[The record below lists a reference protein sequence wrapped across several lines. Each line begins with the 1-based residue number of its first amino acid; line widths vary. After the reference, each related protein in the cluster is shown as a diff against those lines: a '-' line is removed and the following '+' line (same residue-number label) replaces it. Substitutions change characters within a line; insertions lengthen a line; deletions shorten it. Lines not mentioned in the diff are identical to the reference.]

1 MATFCTPIHTLGVS
15 EASYVEASL
24 PPSPT
29 VSIERVAGSGDV
41 LSTAFLAKN
50 LTLVCSQ
57 QDRWFAQDTRTDALD
72 GVGFADHVEG
82 EVLER
87 LSQADSGL
95 VVIRAANAS
104 RAVSLGLIEVMGNAP
119 PDEQSQRLRDWCETT
134 AKPLVRGI
142 LAQHG
147 IRHDLYERMLAQ
159 TKQ

>member
-1 MATFCTPIHTLGVS
+1 MMRPILLCFALFLATPPATAAPGGQGVP
-15 EASYVEASL
+15 APDTDMLAN
-24 PPSPT
+24 
-29 VSIERVAGSGDV
+29 V

-57 QDRWFAQDTRTDALD
+57 RDRWFAEDTKDGALD
-72 GVGFADHVEG
+72 GLGFADHVEG

-87 LSQADSGL
+87 LSKADSGL

-104 RAVSLGLIEVMGNAP
+104 RAVSLGLIHVMGDAS
-119 PDEQSQRLRDWCETT
+119 PDEQAERLDAWCADT

-147 IRHDLYERMLAQ
+147 IRHDLYDVMLARA
-159 TKQ
+159 KR